1 MSESAQLPSVAELER
16 SPLYSEELG
25 IDLAH
30 GREADLFLWFVASI
44 LFGGRISG
52 KIATNTY
59 RALVRHGLTTPH
71 KILNAGWEF
80 LVNPVM
86 REGGYVRYD
95 GRKSE
100 QLLTDC
106 RTLLADYRGKVSN
119 IESASTSC
127 DDLETRLRAF
137 YGVGPVTA
145 NIFLRELRTF
155 WAKANPEL
163 LPVVREAAKKLNIDL
178 SRYDRKSLKFARLE
192 AGLIRHR
199 HLLR

>member
-59 RALVRHGLTTPH
+59 RALVRHGLTTPR
-71 KILNAGWEF
+71 KMLNAGWEF

-86 REGGYVRYD
+86 REGG
-95 GRKSE
+95 
-100 QLLTDC
+100 
-106 RTLLADYRGKVSN
+106 
-119 IESASTSC
+119 
-127 DDLETRLRAF
+127 
-137 YGVGPVTA
+137 
-145 NIFLRELRTF
+145 
-155 WAKANPEL
+155 
-163 LPVVREAAKKLNIDL
+163 
-178 SRYDRKSLKFARLE
+178 
-192 AGLIRHR
+192 
-199 HLLR
+199 